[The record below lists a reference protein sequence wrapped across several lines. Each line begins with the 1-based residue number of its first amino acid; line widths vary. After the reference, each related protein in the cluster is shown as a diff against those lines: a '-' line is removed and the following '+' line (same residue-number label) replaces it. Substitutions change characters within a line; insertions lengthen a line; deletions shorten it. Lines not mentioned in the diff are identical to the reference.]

1 MNNIFV
7 KELYNTH
14 RDSLFELRKKMKINH
29 KFGTPQYDDIEAE
42 LTILFILHYKPKHII
57 EFSPCT
63 GWSTSIMLD
72 TLNKLN
78 NNSKLYSYDIID
90 RCSNF
95 IKGLKHKNVEWNF
108 ELGDVTKK
116 FNTWNLNNIDYLFID
131 SDHSTDFAVN
141 FINNL
146 LKPLLHSC
154 KLNKRKVIV
163 SVHDV
168 FHGRDSEPIEEGKE
182 VINFLLENNI
192 EYYTVARSLIQNY
205 NDINN
210 FRISIGI
217 TELIHPSKTNPSIF
231 FILE

>member
-29 KFGTPQYDDIEAE
+29 NFGTPQYDDIEAE

-72 TLNKLN
+72 TLEKTN
-78 NNSKLYSYDIID
+78 NNSKITSYDIVD
-90 RCSNF
+90 KCSTYINT
-95 IKGLKHKNVEWNF
+95 LNHKNVEWNF

-116 FNTWNLNNIDYLFID
+116 FNTWNLNTIDYLFID

-141 FINNL
+141 FIDNL
-146 LKPLLHSC
+146 LKPLLENC
-154 KLNKRKVIV
+154 KLNKKHVVV

-168 FHGRDSEPIEEGKE
+168 FHGRKAEPIEEGKE
-182 VINFLLENNI
+182 VINFLLQHNI
-192 EYYTVARSLIQNY
+192 EYYTVAKSLVQNY
-205 NDINN
+205 NVINN
-210 FRISIGI
+210 FRKNIGI
-217 TELIHPSKTNPSIF
+217 SDLIHGSETNPSIF